1 MFLWSLALFVSE
13 MGVMRGQLSSCLLR
27 HLVKVNPSSRSLVT
41 LPKIVKV
48 HEQRVQNKVLYP
60 PFDIEIPKQTYTD
73 FVWSGL
79 EGHAHLPALVC
90 GISGR

>member
-1 MFLWSLALFVSE
+1 MLYCVVAKMSVISTKLASYPL
-13 MGVMRGQLSSCLLR
+13 GALAKRCLDR
-27 HLVKVNPSSRSLVT
+27 CLVT
-41 LPKIVKV
+41 LPRIVKV
-48 HEQRVQNKVLYP
+48 HEPRVQEKILYP

-79 EGHAHLPALVC
+79 PGHAHLPALVC

>member
-1 MFLWSLALFVSE
+1 MSVISTKLASSPL
-13 MGVMRGQLSSCLLR
+13 GVLAKRC
-27 HLVKVNPSSRSLVT
+27 LVT

-48 HEQRVQNKVLYP
+48 HEPRVQEKILYP

-79 EGHAHLPALVC
+79 SGHAHLPALVC

>member
-1 MFLWSLALFVSE
+1 MRLLAKSHQRF
-13 MGVMRGQLSSCLLR
+13 RC
-27 HLVKVNPSSRSLVT
+27 LVT

-48 HEQRVQNKVLYP
+48 HEPKVQNKILYP

-73 FVWSGL
+73 FVWSGI

>member
-1 MFLWSLALFVSE
+1 MSVSRGSLILQNLIPAAKSHY
-13 MGVMRGQLSSCLLR
+13 RC
-27 HLVKVNPSSRSLVT
+27 LVT

-48 HEQRVQNKVLYP
+48 HEPKVQNKILHP
-60 PFDIEIPKQTYTD
+60 PFDIEIPQQTYTD

-79 EGHAHLPALVC
+79 EGQAHLPALVC